1 MVKRHNVV
9 KSNDIVVG
17 GLTEVRTRSV
27 YDSVWSK
34 ERESHASPRGV
45 SRAVGW

>member
-17 GLTEVRTRSV
+17 GLTEVRTQSV
-27 YDSVWSK
+27 YGPCEARD
-34 ERESHASPRGV
+34 ASPMQVPEG
-45 SRAVGW
+45 